1 MRVAWVLQKMPPHGD
16 SLCFPPSSG
25 IQVTL
30 NVDLLRLDTPLH
42 LASFSLIK
50 CQNEGTLVQ
59 DGRIQYPWSSLN
71 IRFLSQL
78 QRFNS
83 LENNPVSTTT
93 LSEWRVSLL
102 TLSPEKGFY
111 VKTIYQP
118 LNLLPPSP
126 DIYSQRVGLND
137 QLWALLNHTD
147 CGLSHMEKSHCRAAT
162 GCVSPIDCPPRVC

>member
-50 CQNEGTLVQ
+50 CQKEGTLLQ

-83 LENNPVSTTT
+83 LENNPVSTT
-93 LSEWRVSLL
+93 LSEWRISLL

-111 VKTIYQP
+111 VKTI
-118 LNLLPPSP
+118 S
-126 DIYSQRVGLND
+126 
-137 QLWALLNHTD
+137 
-147 CGLSHMEKSHCRAAT
+147 
-162 GCVSPIDCPPRVC
+162 

>member
-1 MRVAWVLQKMPPHGD
+1 MLSFLGNSIHLVRTFLKISKNICLGNTIFFMLPSFLWEAILRMRVAWVLQKMPPHRD

-50 CQNEGTLVQ
+50 CQNEGALVQ

-83 LENNPVSTTT
+83 LGNNPVSTTT
-93 LSEWRVSLL
+93 LSEWRISLL
-102 TLSPEKGFY
+102 TPSPEKGFY
-111 VKTIYQP
+111 VKRIY
-118 LNLLPPSP
+118 
-126 DIYSQRVGLND
+126 
-137 QLWALLNHTD
+137 
-147 CGLSHMEKSHCRAAT
+147 
-162 GCVSPIDCPPRVC
+162 